1 MRKQKVFLPIA
12 ALTTVS
18 VLMGADNVFI
28 KMGVSSIPVGI
39 FMTIRFLAASLFLSP
54 PAIRNWKPLSSK
66 SFLLA
71 SLASIFYV
79 TLSSL
84 ALYVGLTK
92 TTASNSAIIYLL
104 GPLILLVLS
113 ASFLK
118 ERLNFRTFMGI
129 CIALAGSLIIIGK
142 PWASSGNSSELIGN
156 LLIVVAVFCV
166 TISVVICKP
175 LTKKMS
181 IQQLTFL
188 YMFLG
193 TLPIAIYSF
202 KEFHGWHAM
211 STTAS
216 GWVGL
221 VGSTLAVVLAKPL
234 FFFALKH
241 KKAMDT
247 GVYDYAESIATIVIA
262 WILLSETPTPTFIVG
277 AVLVFVGVCLAEY
290 SNIRRYRLDVN
301 RH

>member
-1 MRKQKVFLPIA
+1 MRKQKVFLPIV
-12 ALTTVS
+12 ALTIVS
-18 VLMGADNVFI
+18 VLMGADTVFI
-28 KMGVSSIPVGI
+28 KMGVAVIPVAI

-54 PAIRNWKPLSSK
+54 SAIRNWRPLNSK
-66 SFLLA
+66 GFLLA

-84 ALYVGLTK
+84 ALYIGLTK

-104 GPLILLVLS
+104 GPLILLILS

-118 ERLNFRTFMGI
+118 ERLSFRTFAGI
-129 CIALAGSLIIIGK
+129 CIALVGSFIIIGK
-142 PWASSGNSSELIGN
+142 PWASNGNSTALVGN

-175 LTKKMS
+175 LTKQMS
-181 IQQLTFL
+181 AQQLSFL
-188 YMFLG
+188 YMFIG
-193 TLPIAIYSF
+193 TVPIAAYSF
-202 KEFHGWHAM
+202 KQFHGWDIT
-211 STTAS
+211 STTTS
-216 GWVGL
+216 GWIGL

-247 GVYDYAESIATIVIA
+247 GIYDYIESIATIVIA
-262 WILLSETPTPTFIVG
+262 WLLLAEKPTPIFILG
-277 AVLVFVGVCLAEY
+277 AALVLIGVCLAEF
-290 SNIRRYRLDVN
+290 SNITKHKLLIRR
-301 RH
+301 H

>member
-1 MRKQKVFLPIA
+1 MRKQKGFLPIA
-12 ALTTVS
+12 ALMIVS
-18 VLMGADNVFI
+18 ILMGADTVFI
-28 KMGVSSIPVGI
+28 KMGVASIPVGI
-39 FMTIRFLAASLFLSP
+39 FMTMRFLAASLFLSP

-66 SFLLA
+66 SFLLV

-104 GPLILLVLS
+104 GPVILLVLS

-118 ERLNFRTFMGI
+118 ERLNLQTFIGI
-129 CIALAGSLIIIGK
+129 CIALVGSLIIIGK
-142 PWASSGNSSELIGN
+142 PWASSGNSSELVGN

-193 TLPIAIYSF
+193 TLPIAVYSF
-202 KEFHGWHAM
+202 KQFHNWDAL
-211 STTAS
+211 STTTS

-247 GVYDYAESIATIVIA
+247 GVYDYVESVATIVIA
-262 WILLSETPTPTFIVG
+262 WILLSEAPTPIFIVG
-277 AVLVFVGVCLAEY
+277 SALVFIGVCLTEY
-290 SNIRRYRLDVN
+290 SSIRKYRPVIH

>member
-12 ALTTVS
+12 ALSIVS
-18 VLMGADNVFI
+18 ILMGADNVFI
-28 KMGVSSIPVGI
+28 KMGVASIPVGI
-39 FMTIRFLAASLFLSP
+39 FMTMRFLAASLLLSP

-66 SFLLA
+66 TFLLA

-118 ERLNFRTFMGI
+118 ERLNFRTFLGI
-129 CIALAGSLIIIGK
+129 CIAIIGSLIIIGK
-142 PWASSGNSSELIGN
+142 PWTSSGNSSELVGN

-166 TISVVICKP
+166 TVSVVICKP

-188 YMFLG
+188 YMFIG
-193 TLPIAIYSF
+193 TLPIAAYSF
-202 KEFHGWHAM
+202 KQFHGWDFTA
-211 STTAS
+211 TTAS

-234 FFFALKH
+234 FFFALRH
-241 KKAMDT
+241 KRAMDT
-247 GVYDYAESIATIVIA
+247 GVYDYAESAATIIIA
-262 WILLSETPTPTFIVG
+262 WILLSESPTPTFIAG
-277 AVLVFVGVCLAEY
+277 SALVFVGVFLAE
-290 SNIRRYRLDVN
+290 SSGIRKRGLVLH